1 MQDDTIYA
9 PATPEGRSAV
19 AIIRVS
25 GPKAFAYARQIFR
38 PLKKKHISEHGSF
51 PQVLVGHLMD
61 GEEVLDQ
68 AVLLLFRAPHSY
80 TGEDVVEF
88 QCHGSIYIVRRL
100 GQILSNLGGRLAR
113 PGEFTLRAFLNRKMS
128 LTQAEAVID
137 LIEAETQAQQRL
149 AMSQMRGGYAER
161 LERLRTELLEVMA
174 LVELELDFSTEDVE
188 FASRDRLRGLLEE
201 IQNVATRLTA
211 SFATGQALRQGVPV
225 AIIGAPNAG
234 KSTLLNALVQD
245 ERALVSPIA
254 GTTRD
259 TVEDY
264 LIVGGVSFR
273 LVDTAG
279 LRDTQDPVEIMGI
292 ERAFSAL
299 SKARIVIWVHAPD
312 ARLSKEL
319 ENQIRPVIQQSQATL
334 ITVWNKQDLAPP
346 DPTLTPDVIPISART
361 GQGVEIVRQALLQ
374 AVQQGSVNPAE
385 TLSNLRHYQA
395 LSRCLEGV
403 ARALD
408 ILNSGQGSEM
418 LAFELREVA
427 TYLGSI
433 TGAITPDE
441 VLGAIFSRFCIGK

>member
-1 MQDDTIYA
+1 M
-9 PATPEGRSAV
+9 AV
-19 AIIRVS
+19 VRVS
-25 GPKAFAYARQIFR
+25 GPEAFAYARQIFR
-38 PLKKKHISEHGSF
+38 PLKNKHISERGSF
-51 PQVLVGHLMD
+51 PQVLVGHVMD

-80 TGEDVVEF
+80 TGEDIVEF
-88 QCHGSIYIVRRL
+88 QCHGSPYIVRRL
-100 GQILSNLGGRLAR
+100 GQILSDLGARLAR
-113 PGEFTLRAFLNRKMS
+113 PGEFTERAFLNRKMS

-188 FASRDRLRGLLEE
+188 FASRDRLRELLEE
-201 IQNVATRLTA
+201 IQNVAGRLTT

-225 AIIGAPNAG
+225 AIVGAPNAG

-259 TVEDY
+259 TVEDH
-264 LIVGGVSFR
+264 LNLGGVSFR

-279 LRDTQDPVEIMGI
+279 LRDTQDPVELMGI

-299 SKARIVIWVHAPD
+299 AEARIVMWVHAPD
-312 ARLSKEL
+312 ARLGASL
-319 ENQIRPVIQQSQATL
+319 AHRMHQVIQQSKATL

-346 DPTLTPDVIPISART
+346 DPGLTLDVISISART
-361 GQGVEIVRQALLQ
+361 GQGVEKVRQALLQ
-374 AVQQGSVNPAE
+374 AVQHGSVNPAE
-385 TLSNLRHYQA
+385 TLSNLRHYEA
-395 LSRCLEGV
+395 LSRAQDSI
-403 ARALD
+403 ARALN
-408 ILNSGQGSEM
+408 LLASGQGSEL